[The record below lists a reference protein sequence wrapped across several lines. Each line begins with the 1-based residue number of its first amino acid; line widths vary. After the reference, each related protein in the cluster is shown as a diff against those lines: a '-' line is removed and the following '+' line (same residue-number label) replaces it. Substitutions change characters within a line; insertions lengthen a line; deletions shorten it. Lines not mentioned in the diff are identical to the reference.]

1 MTIEENQIYKMD
13 CLEGLKLI
21 PDKSIDLIVTD
32 PPYLIK
38 GIHEYKGND
47 LGKHI
52 INYQKPL
59 VEQSLTD
66 GYDVAILDEMYRVM
80 KVPNLYIWCN
90 ISQIPMYIKYF
101 VLERK
106 CKMDILIWHKT
117 NPIPCCNNKW
127 LSDKE
132 YCLYFRKGGYCNP
145 SGYAEAGTVW
155 DLPSNV
161 KDKKLYGHPTIKPL
175 CIIENII
182 RNSSKEGNVVLD
194 AFLGS
199 GTTAVACMNNNR
211 NYIGFENNEEYYQIA
226 QKRIEQNAKDER

>member
-1 MTIEENQIYKMD
+1 MD
-13 CLEGLKLI
+13 CLEGMKLI

-52 INYQKPL
+52 IKYQQPL
-59 VEQSLTD
+59 VEQNLTD
-66 GYDVAILDEMYRVM
+66 GYDMAILDEMYRVM
-80 KVPNLYIWCN
+80 KVPNIYIWCN

-117 NPIPCCNNKW
+117 NPLPCCNNKW

-132 YCLYFRKGGYCNP
+132 YCLYFRKGG
-145 SGYAEAGTVW
+145 
-155 DLPSNV
+155 
-161 KDKKLYGHPTIKPL
+161 
-175 CIIENII
+175 
-182 RNSSKEGNVVLD
+182 
-194 AFLGS
+194 
-199 GTTAVACMNNNR
+199 
-211 NYIGFENNEEYYQIA
+211 
-226 QKRIEQNAKDER
+226 

>member
-1 MTIEENQIYKMD
+1 MD

-80 KVPNLYIWCN
+80 KVPNF
-90 ISQIPMYIKYF
+90 ISGVIS
-101 VLERK
+101 
-106 CKMDILIWHKT
+106 HK
-117 NPIPCCNNKW
+117 
-127 LSDKE
+127 
-132 YCLYFRKGGYCNP
+132 F
-145 SGYAEAGTVW
+145 
-155 DLPSNV
+155 
-161 KDKKLYGHPTIKPL
+161 L
-175 CIIENII
+175 CILNILCWRESVRWI
-182 RNSSKEGNVVLD
+182 FSYGIKQILSHAAIIN
-194 AFLGS
+194 GS
-199 GTTAVACMNNNR
+199 LIKSIACISER
-211 NYIGFENNEEYYQIA
+211 VDIA
-226 QKRIEQNAKDER
+226 IHLVMQKQEQYGICLQM